1 MRLFNECYSKLRT
14 LLLSFFLLTI
24 SLSAFG
30 FNSNDDNDY
39 VTVFKAGDEVCTP
52 ITIKTPYGTYTLTSE
67 LRIPKALSWWE
78 AFDCQNRKIMDT
90 GGSVSVGTGQTT
102 VRTYELT
109 TLFPTTS
116 NQNESDENESEY
128 DDTDSSYDNSTDY
141 ITDDSETQ
149 PTNNKH
155 KPLIDPSTI
164 PSNNKYSDHTVSLI
178 NTLSDGVRG
187 MDWSGMHLGI
197 SVGASRMF
205 GEFAEL
211 RLMTSNEYA
220 FTTYGGVGKDWLF
233 KGRNSDKMNWFVGFG
248 FMYGDD
254 EDQSQM
260 TFGFSFSDNAVR
272 AAYSLNFDFD
282 YRYYF
287 DANYRF
293 GFFGGL
299 SLGIGNFKE
308 VVTYDE
314 ETEPFPGKFVWDV
327 RVGLTVRI

>member
-1 MRLFNECYSKLRT
+1 MRLSNECCSILRT
-14 LLLSFFLLTI
+14 LLLSFCLLTI

-52 ITIKTPYGTYTLTSE
+52 ITIKTPYGTYTLISE
-67 LRIPKALSWWE
+67 LRIPKSLSWWE
-78 AFDCQNRKIMDT
+78 AFDCQNRKLMHGEST
-90 GGSVSVGTGQTT
+90 VSVGTGQTT
-102 VRTYELT
+102 VRTYVLS
-109 TLFPTTS
+109 TLFPSTS
-116 NQNESDENESEY
+116 NENESDDNGSEY
-128 DDTDSSYDNSTDY
+128 DTDSSYDSSSDY
-141 ITDDSETQ
+141 DTDDSETQ
-149 PTNNKH
+149 SMNNKH
-155 KPLIDPSTI
+155 KPLIDPSTM
-164 PSNNKYSDHTVSLI
+164 PSNNKYSEHTVSLI
-178 NTLSDGVRG
+178 NKVTEGVG
-187 MDWSGMHLGI
+187 MMDWSGMHLGI

-211 RLMTSNEYA
+211 RLMTSDDYA
-220 FTTYGGVGKDWLF
+220 FSAYGGVGKDWLF

-248 FMYGDD
+248 FMYG
-254 EDQSQM
+254 ENEEPSQM
-260 TFGFSFSDNAVR
+260 TFGLSFSDNAIR
-272 AAYSLNFDFD
+272 SGYSLNFDFD

-299 SLGIGNFKE
+299 SLGVGNFKE